1 MLKREIIRISLE
13 LKQIKLLLK
22 NNIEIHNN
30 SGQVADTVQGNQIQ
44 INNTYLSI
52 PSKSL
57 KDYDKDIFVQSG
69 ILAKQT
75 KKALAIFV
83 FSLYLILVSSLF
95 SAFKTEISE
104 IELKYFIFYVYLF
117 IMISLIFFSIIYL
130 FVYYKNRAILK
141 IENDKL
147 TLSLEWKKELILIEY
162 KYIRGYLIEKNF
174 LNLGANFFIYKINE
188 LNPSMTF
195 QVVSVHQIIA
205 IEELLKNKLIETKY
219 NEKMLKNLKKKTH
232 KS

>member
-1 MLKREIIRISLE
+1 MSDDIQKNEDI
-13 LKQIKLLLK
+13 KGGQIA
-22 NNIEIHNN
+22 
-30 SGQVADTVQGNQIQ
+30 QTVQGNQIQ

-57 KDYDKDIFVQSG
+57 KDYDKDIFVQSE
-69 ILAKQT
+69 IIAKQT

-104 IELKYFIFYVYLF
+104 IELKYFVFYVYLF

-162 KYIRGYLIEKNF
+162 KYIRCYLIEKNF
-174 LNLGANFFIYKINE
+174 LDLGANFFIYKINE

-205 IEELLKNKLIETKY
+205 IEELLKNKLIETK
-219 NEKMLKNLKKKTH
+219 
-232 KS
+232 

>member
-1 MLKREIIRISLE
+1 MSDDIQKNEDI
-13 LKQIKLLLK
+13 KGGQIA
-22 NNIEIHNN
+22 
-30 SGQVADTVQGNQIQ
+30 QTVQGNQVQ
-44 INNTYLSI
+44 INSTYLSI

-83 FSLYLILVSSLF
+83 STLYLILVSSLF

-162 KYIRGYLIEKNF
+162 KYIRCYLIEKKF
-174 LNLGANFFIYKINE
+174 LNL
-188 LNPSMTF
+188 
-195 QVVSVHQIIA
+195 
-205 IEELLKNKLIETKY
+205 
-219 NEKMLKNLKKKTH
+219 
-232 KS
+232 

>member
-1 MLKREIIRISLE
+1 MSDDIQKNEDI
-13 LKQIKLLLK
+13 KGGQIA
-22 NNIEIHNN
+22 
-30 SGQVADTVQGNQIQ
+30 QTVQGNQVQ
-44 INNTYLSI
+44 INSTYLSI

-83 FSLYLILVSSLF
+83 STLYLILVSSLF
-95 SAFKTEISE
+95 SAFKTEIGE

-174 LNLGANFFIYKINE
+174 LDLGANFFIYKINE

-219 NEKMLKNLKKKTH
+219 NEKMLKNLKKKTY

>member
-1 MLKREIIRISLE
+1 MSDDIQKNEDI
-13 LKQIKLLLK
+13 KGGQIA
-22 NNIEIHNN
+22 
-30 SGQVADTVQGNQIQ
+30 QTVQGNQVQ
-44 INNTYLSI
+44 INSTYLSI

-83 FSLYLILVSSLF
+83 STLYLIFVSSLF
-95 SAFKTEISE
+95 SAFKTEIDE

-147 TLSLEWKKELILIEY
+147 ILSVERKKELILIEY
-162 KYIRGYLIEKNF
+162 KDIRGYLIEKNF
-174 LNLGANFFIYKINE
+174 LDLGANFFIYKINE
-188 LNPSMTF
+188 LNPSMKF

>member
-1 MLKREIIRISLE
+1 MSDDIQKNEDI
-13 LKQIKLLLK
+13 KGGQIA
-22 NNIEIHNN
+22 
-30 SGQVADTVQGNQIQ
+30 QTVQGNQVQ
-44 INNTYLSI
+44 INSTYLSI

-83 FSLYLILVSSLF
+83 STLYLILVSSLF
-95 SAFKTEISE
+95 SAFKTEIGE

-174 LNLGANFFIYKINE
+174 LDLGANFFIYKINE

>member
-1 MLKREIIRISLE
+1 MSDDIQKNEDI
-13 LKQIKLLLK
+13 KGGQIA
-22 NNIEIHNN
+22 
-30 SGQVADTVQGNQIQ
+30 QTVQGNQIQ
-44 INNTYLSI
+44 INNTYLSV

-69 ILAKQT
+69 IIAKQT
-75 KKALAIFV
+75 KKALVIFV
-83 FSLYLILVSSLF
+83 STLYLILFSSLF
-95 SAFKTEISE
+95 SAFKTEIGE
-104 IELKYFIFYVYLF
+104 IELKYFIFYIYLF

-174 LNLGANFFIYKINE
+174 LDLGANFFIYKINE

-205 IEELLKNKLIETKY
+205 IEELLKNKLIETK
-219 NEKMLKNLKKKTH
+219 
-232 KS
+232 

>member
-1 MLKREIIRISLE
+1 MSDDIQKNEDI
-13 LKQIKLLLK
+13 KGGQIA
-22 NNIEIHNN
+22 
-30 SGQVADTVQGNQIQ
+30 QTVQGNQVQ
-44 INNTYLSI
+44 INSTYLSI

-117 IMISLIFFSIIYL
+117 IMISLIFFFIIYL

-205 IEELLKNKLIETKY
+205 IEELLKNKLIETK
-219 NEKMLKNLKKKTH
+219 
-232 KS
+232 

>member
-1 MLKREIIRISLE
+1 MSDDIQKNEDI
-13 LKQIKLLLK
+13 KGGQIA
-22 NNIEIHNN
+22 
-30 SGQVADTVQGNQIQ
+30 QTVQGNQIQ

-57 KDYDKDIFVQSG
+57 KDYDKDIFVQSE

-174 LNLGANFFIYKINE
+174 LDLGANFFIYKINE

-205 IEELLKNKLIETKY
+205 IEELLKNKLIGVETF
-219 NEKMLKNLKKKTH
+219 
-232 KS
+232 SQI

>member
-147 TLSLEWKKELILIEY
+147 TLSVERKKELILIEY

-205 IEELLKNKLIETKY
+205 IEELLKNKLIETK
-219 NEKMLKNLKKKTH
+219 
-232 KS
+232 

>member
-1 MLKREIIRISLE
+1 MSDDIQKNEDI
-13 LKQIKLLLK
+13 KGGQIA
-22 NNIEIHNN
+22 
-30 SGQVADTVQGNQIQ
+30 QTVQGNQVQ
-44 INNTYLSI
+44 INSTYLSI

-83 FSLYLILVSSLF
+83 STLYLILVSSLF
-95 SAFKTEISE
+95 SAFKTEIGE

-162 KYIRGYLIEKNF
+162 KDIRGYLIEKNF
-174 LNLGANFFIYKINE
+174 LDLGANFFIYKINE
-188 LNPSMTF
+188 LNPSMKF